1 MINNA
6 TKRALANNN
15 QEHIL
20 EFLSSITSDVVVKS
34 FFGDDCSE
42 LKVNGR
48 SLSDE
53 LMSLTTEMGKIQI
66 SNPYVFLKHILLGQR
81 AWTFLPLKRETEID

>member
-6 TKRALANNN
+6 TKNALANNN

-34 FFGDDCSE
+34 FFGDDYSD
-42 LKVNGR
+42 LKLNGK
-48 SLSDE
+48 SLSEE
-53 LMSLTTEMGKIQI
+53 LM
-66 SNPYVFLKHILLGQR
+66 
-81 AWTFLPLKRETEID
+81 